1 MMKISNK
8 IILIVIFFA
17 LFLLGGCQRQVETF
31 SVFEDEK
38 LDEAK
43 SNTDPII
50 IILTHSEVENSL
62 THEIALKF
70 KEVLERESENQFV
83 VDVYPN
89 NSFGSL
95 NDGVEYFSNGAVE
108 MRLGAGP
115 SKIISIVKW
124 LPSVIEINT
133 YELNEALKPGHKLRN
148 LVDEECANY
157 NAKIIGSTPLIYR
170 MMTSN
175 KKIDSIEDFSEI
187 NIRVINDGIYKTYWE
202 ALGAQTNTFNIEQVY
217 TALQQNI
224 VDAQENTIPSIVS
237 NKLYEQQKYL
247 IVTKHMLANDVLHV
261 NQDFYNS
268 LSSEKQELIE
278 KAAKTATDYGT
289 SKTINYLIDGNKKLE
304 AEGIEVVALP
314 EEEKKKMN
322 EIVKPIVIDYLKK
335 TYGNELF
342 EKILLA
348 VNDKQY

>member
-1 MMKISNK
+1 MKTSSK
-8 IILIVIFFA
+8 IIMIGIFFA
-17 LFLLGGCQRQVETF
+17 LLLFVGCQRQAETF
-31 SVFEDEK
+31 SVFEEEK

-43 SNTDPII
+43 NYEEPII
-50 IILTHSEVENSL
+50 IILTHSEMENSL
-62 THEIALKF
+62 THEIALKL
-70 KEVLERESENQFV
+70 KEVLERESENKFV

-89 NSFGSL
+89 NTFGSL
-95 NDGVEYFSNGAVE
+95 TDNVEYFSKGAVE
-108 MRLGAGP
+108 MRLGSGP

-148 LVDEECANY
+148 LVDEECSNY

-175 KKIDSIEDFSEI
+175 KKINSIEDFSKI
-187 NIRVINDGIYKTYWE
+187 NIRVINDGIYKNYWE
-202 ALGAQTNTFNIEQVY
+202 ALGSQTSTFNIEQVY

-247 IVTKHMLANDVLHV
+247 TITKHMLANDMLYV

-268 LSSEKQELIE
+268 LSPEKQELIE
-278 KAAKTATDYGT
+278 KAAKTAVDYGT

-342 EKILLA
+342 EKILLT
-348 VNDKQY
+348 VNNKQY